1 MTPPLILLAG
11 TSESGKS
18 SAGSHIAQQHHA
30 RRIKIR
36 SILAELSTGRPVT
49 HEGVPMREGFD
60 HQEFLELVRRLPEPG
75 DPRTLLI
82 ESFIDAE
89 LAEATKRAWTG
100 PARIVFITATHTNRI
115 ARLTAAAGISPD
127 EAAATIAQKDA
138 RKRVAEQWPRW
149 RSITDDWI
157 DNDGDYAAFIARLDV
172 VMTRATSGANTE
184 ETT

>member
-18 SAGSHIAQQHHA
+18 SAGSHLAQQRHA

-36 SILAELSTGRPVT
+36 SILAELNTGRPVT

-75 DPRTLLI
+75 DPRTLVI

-89 LAEATKRAWTG
+89 LAEATRRAWAG
-100 PARIVFITATHTNRI
+100 AARVVFITATRANRI
-115 ARLTAAAGISPD
+115 ARLTAAAGIRPD
-127 EAAATIAQKDA
+127 EAAAIIAQKDA

-149 RSITDDWI
+149 RSIADEWI
-157 DNDGDYAAFIARLDV
+157 DNDGDYAAFTARLDAV
-172 VMTRATSGANTE
+172 IARATSGPNTE
-184 ETT
+184 EMT